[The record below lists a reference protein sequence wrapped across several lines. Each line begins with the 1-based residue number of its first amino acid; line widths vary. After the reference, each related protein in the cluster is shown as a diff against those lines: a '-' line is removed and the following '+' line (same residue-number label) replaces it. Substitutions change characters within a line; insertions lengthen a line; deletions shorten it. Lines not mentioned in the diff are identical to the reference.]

1 MSCQGHESPQ
11 GHIEGEPEKI
21 SLIIM
26 PNARGREDAVMIPLQ
41 NAAIA
46 QDTVPGPRRH
56 RLLAD
61 IAKIPEVHF
70 SRFRH
75 LPILRQT
82 LYRSVYEVAG
92 QHIAKDIVRYK
103 DGHQPGQ
110 FVHQCISFE

>member
-1 MSCQGHESPQ
+1 MSCQGYESPH
-11 GHIEGEPEKI
+11 GHIECEPEEI

-26 PNARGREDAVMIPLQ
+26 PNARGREDAVMIAFQ

-56 RLLAD
+56 RILAD

-82 LYRSVYEVAG
+82 LHRSVCKVTG

-110 FVHQCISFE
+110 FVHECIGFE